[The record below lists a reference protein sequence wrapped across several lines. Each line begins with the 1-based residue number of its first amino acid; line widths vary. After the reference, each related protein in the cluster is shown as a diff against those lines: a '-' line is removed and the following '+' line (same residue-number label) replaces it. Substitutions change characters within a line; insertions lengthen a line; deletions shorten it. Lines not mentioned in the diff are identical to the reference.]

1 MDTST
6 TGLYHYLALHTSFDP
21 KNYTKLSVFHK
32 RLNNYE
38 NNIIVSSVFVEIKYH
53 ILWQSVKSICYFR

>member
-53 ILWQSVKSICYFR
+53 IL